1 MAFPRLVHGRLSS
14 TVLFLY
20 VDKLTYI
27 LCLSNQNEDTVVE
40 LNVPFNN
47 NSHTV
52 LKGALLTGAVP
63 LIF

>member
-14 TVLFLY
+14 TVLLLY

-47 NSHTV
+47 NNNSHTV
-52 LKGALLTGAVP
+52 LKGALLT
-63 LIF
+63 